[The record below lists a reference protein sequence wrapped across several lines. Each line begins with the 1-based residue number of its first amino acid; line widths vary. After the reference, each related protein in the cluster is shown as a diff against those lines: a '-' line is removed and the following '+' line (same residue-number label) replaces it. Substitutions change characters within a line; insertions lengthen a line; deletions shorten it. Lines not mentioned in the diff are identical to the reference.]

1 MKRLTIICGL
11 FILLLVQLACQST
24 ATPARPIAKPAP
36 ALEVKTLP
44 APAITPQVLPASLKE
59 LLVLE
64 LIGRLGDDDWQT
76 RETAS
81 RELILACELLGETS
95 LALIKSALA
104 KTSDAE
110 VQTRLKQLLTAVN
123 CFFGNIIINSSFE
136 DGLNG
141 WKCVE
146 NWNGSKIKLVKAEA
160 GEAPDGNHYLE
171 MWHDPAKGDQM
182 WSSSWSACGQK
193 IQGRLKPG
201 ELYELSLWYKT
212 SHPYAFRMSIS
223 DAELTMH
230 SSLGVSVGAPK
241 ADGKWHE
248 AKGTIK
254 VTQDQLNYEPF
265 LTLYYDY
272 MAPGVIWFDK
282 INLEK
287 VKTTEPA
294 EKDR

>member
-146 NWNGSKIKLVKAEA
+146 NWNGSKIKLVTAEA
-160 GEAPDGNHYLE
+160 GEAPDGHHYIE
-171 MWHDPAKGDQM
+171 MWHDPAQGADM
-182 WSSSWSACGQK
+182 WSSSWSACGQE
-193 IQGRLKPG
+193 IRGRLKPG
-201 ELYELSLWYKT
+201 VLYEIRFWYKT
-212 SHPYAFRMSIS
+212 SHAYPFRMVIS

-230 SSLGVSVGAPK
+230 SSLGVSVGAPE

-248 AKGTIK
+248 VVGTIK
-254 VTQDQLNYEPF
+254 ATPAQLSYEPF

-272 MAPGVIWFDK
+272 MAPGVIWFDRVSVQ
-282 INLEK
+282 K
-287 VKTTEPA
+287 VAAPA
-294 EKDR
+294 EKDK